1 MYIFKIIATVI
12 LSYLLG
18 CLSLSIFL
26 SKRLLGKDIRS
37 CGSGNAG
44 ATNMAR
50 VYGLKMGLLTL
61 LADAAKA
68 VAAMLLGSFLLGE
81 DGLCIAGCMCLIGHC
96 FPAFHNFRGGK
107 GVSVGAAI
115 VFFIDVRAGLIS
127 AAVFFLAALLS
138 KRVSL
143 GSVCAAVSIFI
154 SSLLLG
160 LSLPKLILALF
171 TMVTVVTRHKENIK
185 RLING
190 TEPAFKAGRK

>member
-68 VAAMLLGSFLLGE
+68 VAAMLIGSFLLGE
-81 DGLCIAGCMCLIGHC
+81 DGLCLAGCMCLIGHC

-107 GVSVGAAI
+107 GVSVGAAT

-127 AAVFFLAALLS
+127 AAVFFLVAVLS

-143 GSVCAAVSIFI
+143 GSVCAAVAIFI

-160 LSLPKLILALF
+160 LSTPKVILALF
-171 TMVTVVTRHKENIK
+171 TMITVVARHKENIK

-190 TEPAFKAGRK
+190 TEPAFKAGGK

>member
-26 SKRLLGKDIRS
+26 SNRLLGKDIRS

-68 VAAMLLGSFLLGE
+68 VAAMLIGSFLLGE
-81 DGLCIAGCMCLIGHC
+81 DGLCIAGCMCLVGHC

-127 AAVFFLAALLS
+127 AAVFFLAAVLS

-160 LSLPKLILALF
+160 LSVPKVILALF
-171 TMVTVVTRHKENIK
+171 TMITVTARHKENIK

-190 TEPAFKAGRK
+190 TEPAFKPGGK